1 MAAPAA
7 SSSADA
13 DAALALFVPAS
24 TSEPLRL
31 VPLPGYDDSADDYR
45 AAAERNRDA
54 TRAYVGDAISGL
66 YDTFIL
72 ARDEAGDAATTLVAC
87 VPDDRRGQRRNAWW
101 HAAGAGLPEH
111 EVHGPL
117 LLVAE
122 RTEGYTTRAL
132 SLTSWRNARSRR
144 THGAEEWV
152 DASGAALLRQLR
164 ERLVRTDEQRAANA
178 RDAFAFMSDVA
189 GRPPTVLRMDTPT
202 MEARVCAA
210 CRAAD
215 KPLRKCAACS
225 TVLYCGRECQRAHW
239 AQHKMQCRS
248 ARPSEREAA

>member
-7 SSSADA
+7 SAASSADG
-13 DAALALFVPAS
+13 AALALFVPAS

-45 AAAERNRDA
+45 DAADRNRDA
-54 TRAYVGDAISGL
+54 TRAFVGDAISGL
-66 YDTFIL
+66 YNTFIV
-72 ARDEAGDAATTLVAC
+72 ARDEEGNAATTLVAC

-101 HAAGAGLPEH
+101 RAAGAGLPEH

-122 RTEGYTTRAL
+122 RMEGYTTRSL
-132 SLTSWRNARSRR
+132 SLTSWRNARSGR

-164 ERLVRTDEQRAANA
+164 ERFVRTDEQRAANA
-178 RDAFAFMSDVA
+178 RDAFAVLSGIA
-189 GRPPTVLRMDTPT
+189 GRPPTVFQMDTPT

-239 AQHKMQCRS
+239 RQHKTQCRS
-248 ARPSEREAA
+248 ASEREAA